1 METKEY
7 YGGTYPSAPEFD
19 EEMKTVEIECSFKS
33 YVRIPENLKDEDLI
47 KEYIE
52 DNYNSSDLLEECDK
66 INIENIN

>member
-7 YGGTYPSAPEFD
+7 YGGTYPDSPEFD
-19 EEMKTVEIECSFKS
+19 SEMKTVEIECVFKS
-33 YVRIPENLKDEDLI
+33 YVQVPADLKDYDLI

-52 DNYNSSDLLEECDK
+52 DNCSDLDLLAECDK